1 MKKHPV
7 KRKGLSRKVRTL
19 IHLFVI
25 LLCVTL
31 VLLVKSIPSSTP
43 EEQFRRLEQGYMIG
57 PSNILGTETISKSGD
72 LKLLIAKS
80 DTDLMLYRY
89 AESEYRQFTEKSN
102 RSTDL
107 VCRKKNGDLTILAAG
122 GRSPYFSNNT
132 EPYLP
137 IVLFD
142 EYPEAI
148 RAEIEFTLSIDTYKD
163 TEGIVRDESLFR
175 LNSTRTNDGYF
186 YFTISPSVKA
196 NEGYLQML
204 VKLASMTS
212 NWGNVGYTP
221 TPIPVTVHLYDKN
234 NQLIV
239 DQTIYFQHPDEDLLQ
254 K

>member
-1 MKKHPV
+1 MKKHPA
-7 KRKGLSRKVRTL
+7 KRKGLSRQVQTV

-57 PSNILGTETISKSGD
+57 PSIILGTENLSKSGQG
-72 LKLLIAKS
+72 KLLIAKS

-89 AESEYRQFTEKSN
+89 TESEFRQSPEKN
-102 RSTDL
+102 IRSTDL

-122 GRSPYFSNNT
+122 GRSPYFHNGT
-132 EPYLP
+132 ESYLP

-163 TEGIVRDESLFR
+163 TDGIVRDESLFR
-175 LNSTRTNDGYF
+175 LNSTRTNAGYF
-186 YFTISPSVKA
+186 YFTIYHSAKA
-196 NEGYLQML
+196 DEGYSQML
-204 VKLASMTS
+204 GKLASMTS
-212 NWGNVGYTP
+212 NRGNVYYTP
-221 TPIPVTVHLYDKN
+221 TPIPVTVHLYDIN

-239 DQTIYFQHPDEDLLQ
+239 DQIIYFQHPDEDLLQ